1 MKLALRKTAASNATG
16 LDRAACQVIKARLVS
31 QYCHGAIAVDGHL
44 YQAAPSY
51 GLHTLRP
58 DEWSPEKWELF
69 DVNANADT
77 VLELFNVYKGADYD
91 WLSLLAFVGL
101 RVRDASR
108 FYCFEWCWLAMTG
121 QTPTFRVTPE
131 MLIALAYRN
140 QRT

>member
-1 MKLALRKTAASNATG
+1 MKLALRKTAAGNATG
-16 LDRAACQVIKARLVS
+16 IDRAACALIKARLVS
-31 QYCHGAIAVDGHL
+31 QYCHGAIELDGHI
-44 YQAAPSY
+44 YQATSAH
-51 GLHTLRP
+51 GLHALNP

-69 DVNANADT
+69 DVDIDT
-77 VLELFNVYKGADYD
+77 AAVLRLFILYEGADYD

-121 QTPTFRVTPE
+121 QIPTFRVTPE

-140 QRT
+140 QHM